1 MFKEAYTWSKV
12 MCGKQMGLG
21 SKWGWKSNLAPLI
34 LLTVFPGPA
43 LAQQMPP
50 TNTLV
55 SDVSQGSDVSQD
67 LP

>member
-1 MFKEAYTWSKV
+1 MVQGHVWEANGA
-12 MCGKQMGLG
+12 GKQMGLAH
-21 SKWGWKSNLAPLI
+21 LL